1 MALFRKETNRWY
13 VNTLYLEGREEDSR
27 KEAYHAANNSLAES
41 APQRI
46 FFVGNILRDFFFSL
60 CHLHTEQLV
69 NERFGGTPLGTLV
82 REGICN
88 SHVDH
93 DLNSVLVEIFRQN

>member
-1 MALFRKETNRWY
+1 
-13 VNTLYLEGREEDSR
+13 
-27 KEAYHAANNSLAES
+27 
-41 APQRI
+41 
-46 FFVGNILRDFFFSL
+46 
-60 CHLHTEQLV
+60 
-69 NERFGGTPLGTLV
+69 LV